1 MIACALS
8 FLSYHSISSLWL
20 YGFPFFRLF
29 SKQQDK
35 DRQKV
40 SVFKVNIFKNRVNV
54 YVINVHFCVV
64 GFSIIYIFRYWK
76 VLLLQYRIWK
86 CDNKELRANPEIF
99 DDILDE
105 IRRSRR
111 IKAVES
117 YSESAPQM
125 ILQLFII
132 CKRMCDE
139 HQKYKDYSVKN
150 HGNHYINL
158 TYISINIIP
167 MGFTKYKK

>member
-1 MIACALS
+1 MFYQSFKWRFMITWALS

-20 YGFPFFRLF
+20 YGFLSFRLF
-29 SKQQDK
+29 SKYSRIK
-35 DRQKV
+35 IGKKL
-40 SVFKVNIFKNRVNV
+40 SVIKVNIFN
-54 YVINVHFCVV
+54 IFCVV
-64 GFSIIYIFRYWK
+64 WYSIIYIFRYLK

-86 CDNKELRANPEIF
+86 CDNKELRANPKIF

-139 HQKYKDYSVKN
+139 HRKHKEYDVKN
-150 HGNHYINL
+150 YGNHSINL
-158 TYISINIIP
+158 TYIYINIPHIL
-167 MGFTKYKK
+167 